1 MHPTGISVDESR
13 LQAMSLFED
22 LTPESVNEIAAGGW
36 LTEYPRGTRVL
47 SRGDTLDGIYA
58 VFDGRLKLYML
69 SCNGDERVLRVLQ
82 PGDVFGEAI
91 MFNRFPSPVFV
102 ETLTAV
108 QLAYFPRELVVDA
121 LVAHPDF
128 TEAMLHNMS
137 RLLRELIGDLET
149 CCLQS
154 ARQRTVNYLLRGA
167 EADATGGDERVRLPA
182 AKAVVASTL
191 NISAETFSR
200 ELHRLQQQGL
210 IEIDKRVIHLRDREA
225 LVQAMDGNVPPE
237 KSTAENQ

>member
-13 LQAMSLFED
+13 LRAIPLFED
-22 LTPESVNEIAAGGW
+22 LTPESVAEIAAGGW
-36 LTEYPRGTRVL
+36 LTEHARGARVL
-47 SRGDTLDGIYA
+47 SRGDMLDGLYA

-69 SCNGDERVLRVLQ
+69 SCNGDERVLRILQ
-82 PGDVFGEAI
+82 PGDCFGEAI

-102 ETLTAV
+102 ETLSPV
-108 QLAYFPRELVVDA
+108 QLAYFPRELVSDVLA
-121 LVAHPDF
+121 AHPDF
-128 TEAMLHNMS
+128 TQAMLRSMS

-149 CCLQS
+149 CCLQT
-154 ARQRTVNYLLRGA
+154 ARQRTVAYLLRGA
-167 EADATGGDERVRLPA
+167 EADADGHERVQLPA

-210 IEIDKRVIHLRDREA
+210 IEIEKRIIHVRDR
-225 LVQAMDGNVPPE
+225 DGLAAE
-237 KSTAENQ
+237 IDAILTAERG